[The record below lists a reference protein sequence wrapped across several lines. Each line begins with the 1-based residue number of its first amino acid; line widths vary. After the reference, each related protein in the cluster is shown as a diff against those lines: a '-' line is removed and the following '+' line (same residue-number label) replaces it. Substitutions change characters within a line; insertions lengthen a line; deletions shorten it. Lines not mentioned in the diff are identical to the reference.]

1 MRMRRI
7 VTLLLAGCLVGFA
20 PADGFKERF
29 IALYK
34 AGKKA
39 EAEQVLREWEQ
50 QQPNDPEA
58 YIIRFNLLEQQA
70 AEARKHAG
78 GGMRVMYEKDLAKA
92 IKSGQLAKQQQ
103 AEKASQQQAAALLL
117 QATTVL
123 RKGIAIAPD
132 RLDMRFGLAKT
143 YEEWDQP
150 AAQVQVLREALADH
164 AKRQQPW
171 RWREGAALPEPENEM
186 LPHSLEGYANHYW
199 QPKEMIFPQD
209 MQVRDE
215 DQAKEYGKQLAELI
229 VTYYPNSSLGPFNL
243 GVYHLLKEQWAAA
256 ESELKKADTL
266 QPNDSFTIYNL
277 TRAAL
282 KQKRKQA
289 ATAYLDRLRQLP
301 DTAEQVAECEQDI
314 KKLP

>member
-7 VTLLLAGCLVGFA
+7 VALLLAGCLVGFA

-29 IALYK
+29 ITLYK

-50 QQPNDPEA
+50 QQPKDPEA

-70 AEARKHAG
+70 AEAKKHAG
-78 GGMRVMYEKDLAKA
+78 GGMHVLYEKDFAKA
-92 IKSGQLAKQQQ
+92 IESGQLAKQQQ
-103 AEKASQQQAAALLL
+103 AEKASQQQADSLLL

-123 RKGIAIAPD
+123 RKGIAIAPE

-143 YEEWDQP
+143 YEEWNQP

-171 RWREGAALPEPENEM
+171 RWREGAALPEPESKM
-186 LPHSLEGYANHYW
+186 LPQSLEGYANHYW
-199 QPKEMIFPQD
+199 QPKEMTFPQD

-215 DQAKEYGKQLAELI
+215 AQAKEYGKQLAELI
-229 VTYYPNSSLGPFNL
+229 VAYYPTSSLGPFNL

-256 ESELKKADTL
+256 ESELKKADAL
-266 QPNDSFTIYNL
+266 QPNDSFTVYNL
-277 TRAAL
+277 TRTAVQ
-282 KQKRKQA
+282 QKHKQA
-289 ATAYLDRLRQLP
+289 ATAYLARLRQLP
-301 DTAEQVAECEQDI
+301 GTAEQVAECEQDI
-314 KKLP
+314 KKLR